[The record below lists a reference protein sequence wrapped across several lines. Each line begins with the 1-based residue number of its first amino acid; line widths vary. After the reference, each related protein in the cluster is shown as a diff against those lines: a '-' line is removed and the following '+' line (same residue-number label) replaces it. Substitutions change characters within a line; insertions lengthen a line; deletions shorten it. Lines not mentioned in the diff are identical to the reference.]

1 LLRALKLKKKKA
13 YSDYNIIKIKI
24 LSHFDIQRG
33 NFIMANYGLTIN
45 GNIRVFRKDKVI
57 TGKNKKSY
65 DITDV
70 WFNVSEKNEDETY
83 FNRSMNLIFKRGIEL
98 PSNNQVISILSAFPM
113 ITGNGDY
120 RKIAFYVEAWLPVE
134 QEV

>member
-1 LLRALKLKKKKA
+1 
-13 YSDYNIIKIKI
+13 
-24 LSHFDIQRG
+24 
-33 NFIMANYGLTIN
+33 MANYGLTIN

-83 FNRSMNLIFKRGIEL
+83 FNRSMNLIFKRGLEL
-98 PSNNQVISILSAFPM
+98 PENNQVINILSAFPM

-120 RKIAFYVEAWLPVE
+120 RKIALYVEAWQPLEIQVT
-134 QEV
+134 Q